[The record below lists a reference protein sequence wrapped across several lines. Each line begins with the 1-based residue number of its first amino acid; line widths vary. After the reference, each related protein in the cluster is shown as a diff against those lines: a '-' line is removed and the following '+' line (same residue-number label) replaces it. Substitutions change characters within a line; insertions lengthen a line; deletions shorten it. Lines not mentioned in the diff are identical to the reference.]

1 MKKEG
6 FVFLESVVV
15 LVVVMLALT
24 MLLLTYSLISR
35 RTEEKEDYN
44 KSSDIYLLYSINKM
58 GATEKEYYKVESTD
72 DENEIANN
80 IARKIKPK
88 DESNKDKNN
97 RKKYDTR
104 F

>member
-35 RTEEKEDYN
+35 RTEEKGTYTYRVLSKLLRQRIAQEK
-44 KSSDIYLLYSINKM
+44 KS
-58 GATEKEYYKVESTD
+58 A
-72 DENEIANN
+72 
-80 IARKIKPK
+80 
-88 DESNKDKNN
+88 
-97 RKKYDTR
+97 
-104 F
+104 

>member
-1 MKKEG
+1 MKKEW

-58 GATEKEYYKVESTD
+58 GATEKEYYKATEEAKKLDKVG
-72 DENEIANN
+72 
-80 IARKIKPK
+80 
-88 DESNKDKNN
+88 NKLKGDILSGEKLTIDKEA
-97 RKKYDTR
+97 TAWT
-104 F
+104 